1 MPFQVDSG
9 KPCAVSRHAGILRCL
24 MTVANPL
31 KRRLLGGQKAFG
43 SWLHLAHAA
52 ATEAMASAGYD
63 FLFIDNEHGP
73 GSLQDTVLQL
83 QVLAGTPV
91 APVVRA
97 PWNDPVYLKRLLDIG
112 ATSVMIPMIETA
124 EQARAAVA
132 ACRYPPRGFR
142 GFGPWR
148 EMGRGGDMAAYI
160 KHAHEDLLIIGQ
172 IESAKAV
179 ENIDAI
185 TATEG
190 LDLLYIGPNDLSGSV
205 GRFREFEHPDV
216 AKAIDRAFA
225 GIKRAGKPAG
235 IVPYGPHTTAALFR
249 AGYAMIA
256 TGTDVALMRGAAAA
270 DVAAY
275 RAEFN

>member
-1 MPFQVDSG
+1 
-9 KPCAVSRHAGILRCL
+9 
-24 MTVANPL
+24 MTSKNSL

-43 SWLHLAHAA
+43 SWLHLAHPAA
-52 ATEAMASAGYD
+52 AEAMASAGYD

-73 GSLQDTVLQL
+73 GSLQDTVALLQT
-83 QVLAGTPV
+83 LAATP
-91 APVVRA
+91 AASVVRV

-112 ATSVMIPMIETA
+112 ASSVMIPMIETA

-148 EMGRGGDMAAYI
+148 ELGLGTDMADYI
-160 KHAHEDLLIIGQ
+160 KHAHEELLIIGQ
-172 IESAKAV
+172 IESMKAV

-185 TATEG
+185 AAVEG
-190 LDLLYIGPNDLSGSV
+190 LDLLYIGPNDLSGSA

-225 GIKRAGKPAG
+225 GIRRAGKPAG
-235 IVPYGPHTTAALFR
+235 IVPYGPHSTADLFR

-256 TGTDVALMRGAAAA
+256 DGTDAMLMRRAAAA

-275 RAEFN
+275 RAEFG

>member
-1 MPFQVDSG
+1 
-9 KPCAVSRHAGILRCL
+9 
-24 MTVANPL
+24 MTSKNSL

-43 SWLHLAHAA
+43 SWLHLAHRAA
-52 ATEAMASAGYD
+52 AEAMASAGYD
-63 FLFIDNEHGP
+63 FLLIDNEHGP
-73 GSLQDTVLQL
+73 ASLPDTVGLLQT
-83 QVLAGTPV
+83 LAATP
-91 APVVRA
+91 AASVVRV

-112 ATSVMIPMIETA
+112 ASSVMIPMIETA

-148 EMGRGGDMAAYI
+148 ELGLGTDMADYI
-160 KHAHEDLLIIGQ
+160 KHAHEELLIIGQ
-172 IESAKAV
+172 IESMKAV

-185 TATEG
+185 AAVEG

-216 AKAIDRAFA
+216 ARAIDRAFA
-225 GIKRAGKPAG
+225 GIRRAGKPAG
-235 IVPYGPHTTAALFR
+235 IVPYGPHSTADLFR

-256 TGTDVALMRGAAAA
+256 DGTDVMLMRRAAAS

-275 RAEFN
+275 RAEFG

>member
-1 MPFQVDSG
+1 
-9 KPCAVSRHAGILRCL
+9 
-24 MTVANPL
+24 MTLTNPL
-31 KRRLLGGQKAFG
+31 KRRLLAGQKAFG
-43 SWLHLAHAA
+43 SWLHLAHPA

-83 QVLAGTPV
+83 QVLAGTKA

-124 EQARAAVA
+124 AQARAAVA

-148 EMGRGGDMAAYI
+148 EMGRGTDMADYI
-160 KHAHEDLLIIGQ
+160 RDAHEELLIIGQ
-172 IESAKAV
+172 IESARAV
-179 ENIDAI
+179 ENIDEIA
-185 TATEG
+185 AVDG

-205 GRFREFEHPDV
+205 GHFRAFDHPAV
-216 AKAIDRAFA
+216 VEAIERAFA
-225 GIKRAGKPAG
+225 GIRRAGKPAG
-235 IVPYGPHTTAALFR
+235 IVPYGPHTTNDLFR

-256 TGTDVALMRGAAAA
+256 TGTDVALMRAAAAA

-275 RAEFN
+275 RTEFG